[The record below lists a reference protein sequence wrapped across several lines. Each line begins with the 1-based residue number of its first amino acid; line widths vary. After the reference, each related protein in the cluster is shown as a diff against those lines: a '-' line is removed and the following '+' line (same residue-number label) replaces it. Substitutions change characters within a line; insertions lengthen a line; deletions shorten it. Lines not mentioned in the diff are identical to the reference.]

1 MAESIKKTRLVLTRR
16 GPQNPRPGVSPTGA
30 SRPADTGPAGNP
42 AVSAM
47 PPRPAV
53 SRPAVS
59 RPAVAPESPRLT
71 LPTRPSPVRSPALT
85 LSRRPQGA
93 SPHSVSAPSVSGP
106 SIQAPPREPIRP
118 PAAASSPASALH
130 VSEAAPSSR
139 TGLASG
145 TALDASL
152 AVEGFGLPVVP
163 VTPAVVA
170 TPEFVNDAQ
179 VAYTPLSQTSE
190 SEALLPA
197 ALHAPMTQALG
208 RLREAV
214 NGDVDG
220 WVAEKLQWT
229 DAQLKRFLACEQ
241 IDAVALAILNIEDGK
256 GMLVGDVTG
265 FGKGRILASVLR
277 YAILS
282 GRQAV
287 FLTEKENLFSDIWRD
302 IRDIESEEVVGRPFI
317 LNSGATILDM
327 RTRRP
332 VFPRWKPGEITRVV
346 GSGELPEGTRL
357 VLSTYSQFNRRGAK
371 ADFLLSIA
379 PGSSIFTDEVQNIAN
394 ETAATSDIVMQ
405 AMRTAGSSTNASAT
419 SGRDV
424 LNLRTYGTV
433 FPWLSEMPE
442 LEDMSPQ
449 TRTWLAEASVQ
460 EAVRA
465 GRLIRREQDMSSMN
479 LEVLEDTANLD
490 RAIDVQNALAPL
502 LSRLSDLNRMVEVLA
517 DERNQENDAI
527 LENLTGKAQKEA
539 REKWSVAN
547 FGGRQAVV
555 ASQVMVSLMVDA
567 AVREATDA
575 LLANEKPIIVLDST
589 MEAVMR
595 ALANGAPANDA
606 PANGGP
612 VNDEG
617 REGGGRGS
625 QADEDDLAQKFE
637 SGPDDE
643 AARPPGFRDIFRT
656 LCEKILTVNVR
667 RGNPLVLTQERLDP
681 EQIPGM
687 PALLEAIEDLIDVFP
702 ELPASPLDAIREGIE
717 QRGRELYE
725 AGAIPRPWHTGEIS
739 GRKMRVEG
747 GRYARIPQEDLNR
760 PMIVSQFNHDEGVDA
775 LLLTRSGSTG
785 LSVHDS
791 VTNAVAKRRYLIDV
805 KTPDNPLERLQMYG
819 RPRRRGQRSE
829 PRFGCLTT
837 GLPYHT
843 YKLAVHNRKMMAM
856 AASVSGSSQSAPGM
870 DVPDFLNITG
880 NEVARNMLR
889 DNPALARRLHIYMGK
904 EDAEAEKELY
914 YVMGLFRRSPQ
925 LSYDEQK
932 DVFDDFLAA
941 YHKRVNEFGVRK
953 VGMLD
958 GQWHLQQASIL
969 EPGDS
974 ADLNG
979 LDGGDVRLVSIRR
992 LRPGL
997 PVSRAQVVQRV
1008 SSAAEAWPEVQTA
1021 VDWIAEHRL
1030 EILERRRGR
1039 LKGDIEALANDSR
1052 TSVSR
1057 TDREMRF
1064 ARSVLLACRA
1074 GRAVRMVDAFG
1085 EEAEGVLTALRM
1097 PENLE
1102 DSAVFRH
1109 YELEYLIPG
1118 DDEPRHVT
1126 LDQMIRSEGRMTLLS
1141 REDTQRVM
1149 EAFHEEPT
1157 QGIAEHRH
1165 VMMGNMLRACL
1176 LSNRAEAGVKSQ
1188 FRDTSGNLHDGI
1200 LLTRREIEA
1209 VCQADC
1215 RITGLSQARSLLEK
1229 GVSLRTRG
1237 QFAEERLLM
1246 IASGP
1251 YVTLRLPKGAR
1262 EKKTWMASPLAG
1274 ALPLTAET
1282 SEYRVWSSELPAVL
1296 QAVRDAGEPLYYA
1309 ARDRDKAWTLE
1320 MEKRAISTIGRPAPE
1335 GGAPQSPGDDEP
1347 EGVRRV
1353 VP

>member
-16 GPQNPRPGVSPTGA
+16 GPQDTRPGVSQPGV
-30 SRPADTGPAGNP
+30 SRAAETGPAGNP
-42 AVSAM
+42 AISAT

-53 SRPAVS
+53 AQPPRLILPSRPA
-59 RPAVAPESPRLT
+59 
-71 LPTRPSPVRSPALT
+71 PVRSSALT
-85 LSRRPQGA
+85 LSRRPQGT
-93 SPHSVSAPSVSGP
+93 SAPSVPAP
-106 SIQAPPREPIRP
+106 SVRAP
-118 PAAASSPASALH
+118 AASSSSVSPAGLAER
-130 VSEAAPSSR
+130 VAEAAPSSR

-152 AVEGFGLPVVP
+152 AVDGFGLPAVP

-220 WVAEKLQWT
+220 WLAEKLQWT

-332 VFPRWKPGEITRVV
+332 VFPRWKPGEVTRIV

-357 VLSTYSQFNRRGAK
+357 VLSTYSQFNRKGAK

-479 LEVLEDTANLD
+479 LEVLEDTANRE

-595 ALANGAPANDA
+595 ALANGG
-606 PANGGP
+606 PANG
-612 VNDEG
+612 EG
-617 REGGGRGS
+617 REGGGRET
-625 QADEDDLAQKFE
+625 QAEEDDLAQKFE

-656 LCEKILTVNVR
+656 LSEKILTVNVR

-717 QRGRELYE
+717 KRGRELHE

-979 LDGGDVRLVSIRR
+979 LDGGDVRLVSIGR

-997 PVSRAQVVQRV
+997 PVSRAQVAQRV
-1008 SSAAEAWPEVQTA
+1008 SSAAETWPEVQTA

-1141 REDTQRVM
+1141 REHTQRVM

-1165 VMMGNMLRACL
+1165 VLMGNMLRACL
-1176 LSNRAEAGVKSQ
+1176 LSNRAQAGVKSQ

-1200 LLTRREIEA
+1200 LLTRREIEDI
-1209 VCQADC
+1209 CKADC
-1215 RITGLSQARSLLEK
+1215 RITGLSQAKKLLEK

-1251 YVTLRLPKGAR
+1251 YVTLRMPKGAR

-1274 ALPLTAET
+1274 ALALSAET

-1320 MEKRAISTIGRPAPE
+1320 MEKRAISTLGGPAAE
-1335 GGAPQSPGDDEP
+1335 GGISPYPGADEAD
-1347 EGVRRV
+1347 GVRRV
-1353 VP
+1353 AP